1 MKEQP
6 KWLERAK
13 ETYRFH
19 RSKLLSNDDW
29 TLSKTASVLKRS
41 IGSVGEDIMIA
52 KWCKTHEKQLEDF
65 DYARDALQF
74 IRKKQKEQDL
84 AEI

>member
-1 MKEQP
+1 MNKQP

-19 RSKLLSNDDW
+19 RSRLLSDDNW
-29 TLSKTASVLKRS
+29 TLIKTAWALKRS

-52 KWCKTHEKQLEDF
+52 RWCKTHEKQLEDF
-65 DYARDALQF
+65 LYARDALKF
-74 IRKKQKEQDL
+74 IRKKQREQDL

>member
-13 ETYRFH
+13 GTYRFH
-19 RSKLLSNDDW
+19 RARLLSNDDW
-29 TLSKTASVLKRS
+29 TLAKTASVLKRS

-52 KWCKTHEKQLEDF
+52 KWCRTNEKQLEDF
-65 DYARDALQF
+65 KYAQDALKF
-74 IRKKQKEQDL
+74 IRKKQREQDL